1 MIADPQDKGLPPKAF
16 NGHLERM
23 GIIDKALLLY
33 YGMLIKIWHL
43 GIQLKLSFWFIK
55 YVIIKVCVYT

>member
-1 MIADPQDKGLPPKAF
+1 MIADPQDKGLPSKAF

-33 YGMLIKIWHL
+33 YGMLIKI
-43 GIQLKLSFWFIK
+43 
-55 YVIIKVCVYT
+55 